1 MQAGFTL
8 GKGRHMPYRNRG
20 LKHASIV
27 RIMKRLKEKKAV
39 VAVVGLYLLGDFLQ
53 DGMVDGSLLVTVGSY
68 F

>member
-1 MQAGFTL
+1 
-8 GKGRHMPYRNRG
+8 MPYRNRG